1 MGRGAGAH
9 GGLSGV
15 GFLSDVRTSVR
26 VMHPS
31 QKGAV
36 AEIAIALEATKLG
49 IPVYRPVAEGG
60 RTDMILD
67 VGGRL
72 QRVQCKWANRER
84 GVVNVRLRTS
94 RRANGRYVT
103 TTYCA
108 AEVDAVAAYCPD
120 VERCYLL
127 PISLVDGRT
136 GIHLRLDRARNNQE
150 LGVTYAETYEL
161 GAIAQL
167 GERCHGMA
175 EVVGS
180 SPTSSTA
187 KPPPGA
193 ALF

>member
-1 MGRGAGAH
+1 
-9 GGLSGV
+9 V
-15 GFLSDVRTSVR
+15 
-26 VMHPS
+26 HPS
-31 QKGAV
+31 QKGAIAEV
-36 AEIAIALEATKLG
+36 AVALEATKLG
-49 IPVYRPVAEGG
+49 IPVFRPVAEGG

-67 VGGRL
+67 IGGRL
-72 QRVQCKWANRER
+72 LRVQCKWANRER

-94 RRANGRYVT
+94 RRSNGCYVT
-103 TTYCA
+103 TTYRA
-108 AEVDAVAAYCPD
+108 NEIDAVAAYCPD

-127 PISLVDGRT
+127 PIVLVDGRT
-136 GIHLRLDRARNNQE
+136 GIHLRLNRARNNQE

-167 GERCHGMA
+167 GERRHGMA

-187 KPPPGA
+187 KPPGGA

>member
-1 MGRGAGAH
+1 
-9 GGLSGV
+9 V
-15 GFLSDVRTSVR
+15 VN
-26 VMHPS
+26 PS

-36 AEIAIALEATKLG
+36 AEIAVALQATKLG

-67 VGGRL
+67 IAQRL
-72 QRVQCKWANRER
+72 LRVQCKWANREG

-94 RRANGRYVT
+94 RRAKDGYVT

-108 AEVDAVAAYCPD
+108 GEVDAVAAYCPD
-120 VERCYLL
+120 LERCYLL

-136 GIHLRLDRARNNQE
+136 GIHLRLNRARNNQE

-180 SPTSSTA
+180 SPTSSTD
-187 KPPPGA
+187 KPPSRA

>member
-1 MGRGAGAH
+1 
-9 GGLSGV
+9 
-15 GFLSDVRTSVR
+15 
-26 VMHPS
+26 
-31 QKGAV
+31 
-36 AEIAIALEATKLG
+36 
-49 IPVYRPVAEGG
+49 
-60 RTDMILD
+60 MILD
-67 VGGRL
+67 IGGRL

-103 TTYCA
+103 MTYCA

-120 VERCYLL
+120 VEMCYLL

-180 SPTSSTA
+180 SPTSSTV
-187 KPPPGA
+187 KPPLGA
-193 ALF
+193 ALPLEGVMPA

>member
-1 MGRGAGAH
+1 
-9 GGLSGV
+9 
-15 GFLSDVRTSVR
+15 
-26 VMHPS
+26 MHPS

-136 GIHLRLDRARNNQE
+136 GIHLRF
-150 LGVTYAETYEL
+150 GS
-161 GAIAQL
+161 
-167 GERCHGMA
+167 GE
-175 EVVGS
+175 E
-180 SPTSSTA
+180 
-187 KPPPGA
+187 
-193 ALF
+193 